1 MLVYYPLIMKKIA
14 NYLFIFIMLFALS
27 FRVNAELKSKQYEY
41 LKYLLYNYKDD
52 EEEIVLSFS
61 GDIMAHDINFNMKD
75 YNKIY
80 EDVKDVLL
88 KDTIS
93 FGNIEMPVCD
103 QLPLSTYP
111 SFNVH
116 SNYVEAA
123 IKAGFDVFSFANNHT
138 NDHQAKGIKGTIE
151 SFAKLQKEFKT
162 KKRMLY
168 ASGVKEKKEDDI
180 KAVLIE
186 KNGFRILFLAITEL
200 LNSYDSSK
208 ELVYYSPSSLEGIKI
223 LKDKIKKMR
232 EEIPCDL
239 FVLSLHV
246 NEPEYGRVVPKEKK
260 ERFKILAK
268 AGADIIWANHP
279 HVVQEWE
286 LVDIECDIPLE
297 NSKTKNIES
306 SNTGAKKGKIKGPL
320 KLYKKAFFMYSCG
333 NFISGQRRNPNYQNP
348 HHYWEYTGD
357 SIIMQL
363 KFPSKKSFR
372 LDDVS
377 VCPIFITAYRSED
390 GIIVRRFSTEW
401 MSSLPKIEKQ
411 YFNKRLEL
419 MKAYLPNF

>member
-1 MLVYYPLIMKKIA
+1 M
-14 NYLFIFIMLFALS
+14 S
-27 FRVNAELKSKQYEY
+27 FVVFFEVGAELKGSQDEY
-41 LKYLLYNYKDD
+41 LKNILPKSSES

-80 EDVKDVLL
+80 EDVKDELL

-116 SNYVEAA
+116 SDYVEAA
-123 IKAGFDVFSFANNHT
+123 ITAGFDVFSFANNHT
-138 NDHQAKGIKGTIE
+138 NDHQAKGIRGTIE

-168 ASGVKEKKEDDI
+168 ASGVKEKKEDEI

-186 KNGFRILFLAITEL
+186 KNGLKILFLAITEL

-208 ELVYYSPSSLEGIKI
+208 DLVYYSPSSSEGTR
-223 LKDKIKKMR
+223 LLADKIKKMR

-239 FVLSLHV
+239 FILSLHV

-260 ERFKILAK
+260 ERFRILAK
-268 AGADIIWANHP
+268 GGADIIWANHP

-297 NSKTKNIES
+297 SSKEESAQLKNPKRSKEEVDD
-306 SNTGAKKGKIKGPL
+306 AKTDSKKDDKIKGPL
-320 KLYKKAFFMYSCG
+320 KFYKKAFFMYSCG

-348 HHYWEYTGD
+348 NHYWEYTGD

-363 KFPSKKSFR
+363 KFPRKTSFS
-372 LDDVS
+372 LDNVK
-377 VCPIFITAYRSED
+377 VCPIFITAYKNKD
-390 GIIVRRFSTEW
+390 GIVVRRFSDEW
-401 MSSLPKIEKQ
+401 ISSLPKAEKK
-411 YFNKRLEL
+411 YFDKRFEL
-419 MKAYLPNF
+419 MKAYLPKDQKLSD